1 MTTYAMEMC
10 TCGVCGKETEV
21 SCISSYTRC
30 GGCDLDSRPPMMY
43 RFTLDLTVC
52 DHCGYVDEDIADGEP
67 ELLDYINSKEFKT
80 CDELNPRNAEA
91 KKYLRYAL
99 IQAHMHNTENEFYA
113 YLNAAWVYDD
123 LVRSKPTNQQ
133 YIDGA
138 YECRI
143 RAIKAVNDLLA
154 SDKEVEDVETLKC
167 IKADLLRRVEKYDE
181 VIKEYQN
188 EVFENQLIGQI
199 IKFEIELSK
208 KRDSAAHNIKE
219 ISNKE
224 SKMIDK
230 YKKEEEFLRVLANA
244 YISHN
249 ADELLGM
256 LPDDFGYDS
265 MWVFDS
271 IKTKSRY
278 EDYIR
283 KKLRAQLVN
292 LNNVE
297 FEMMQDLSD
306 GKPYLMIT
314 NSETPDGG
322 KAVFVATSDD
332 DGNIRRLDLTAAR
345 FYRMKPMEENSIIKR
360 THETL
365 LKSYPEMKLRFLTSH
380 KGEIDYQAVVMS
392 ERATAWGMAFIDDIP
407 ENFAVIYDYSSR
419 GPTEVGMFTPDTRI
433 PVDFVFVNQDNKILK
448 IKSNATPL
456 SREITRCDDVVTVI
470 ELKGGQCETNNI
482 NVGDSIIIKSPS
494 ALNHFMEW

>member
-1 MTTYAMEMC
+1 
-10 TCGVCGKETEV
+10 
-21 SCISSYTRC
+21 
-30 GGCDLDSRPPMMY
+30 
-43 RFTLDLTVC
+43 
-52 DHCGYVDEDIADGEP
+52 
-67 ELLDYINSKEFKT
+67 
-80 CDELNPRNAEA
+80 
-91 KKYLRYAL
+91 
-99 IQAHMHNTENEFYA
+99 
-113 YLNAAWVYDD
+113 
-123 LVRSKPTNQQ
+123 
-133 YIDGA
+133 
-138 YECRI
+138 
-143 RAIKAVNDLLA
+143 
-154 SDKEVEDVETLKC
+154 
-167 IKADLLRRVEKYDE
+167 
-181 VIKEYQN
+181 
-188 EVFENQLIGQI
+188 
-199 IKFEIELSK
+199 
-208 KRDSAAHNIKE
+208 
-219 ISNKE
+219 
-224 SKMIDK
+224 
-230 YKKEEEFLRVLANA
+230 
-244 YISHN
+244 
-249 ADELLGM
+249 M

-322 KAVFVATSDD
+322 RAVFVATSDD

-392 ERATAWGMAFIDDIP
+392 EIATAWGMAFIDDIP

>member
-1 MTTYAMEMC
+1 MTKYITEISK
-10 TCGVCGKETEV
+10 CGVCGKESEV
-21 SCISSYTRC
+21 DCLSSYSSF
-30 GGCDLDSRPPMMY
+30 GGCDLDSRPPEMH
-43 RFTLDLTVC
+43 RFTLDLSVC
-52 DHCGYVDEDIADGEP
+52 KHCGYVDEDIADGEP
-67 ELLDYINSKEFKT
+67 ELLEYINSKKFKT
-80 CDELNPRNAEA
+80 CDELNPQSAEV

-99 IQAHMHNTENEFYA
+99 LQVHMKNTENVFYG
-113 YLNAAWVYDD
+113 YLNAAWAYDD
-123 LVRSKPTNQQ
+123 LVEIKPSDKSR
-133 YIDGA
+133 YGA
-138 YECRI
+138 YACRLRAI
-143 RAIKAVNDLLA
+143 RAVSALLCREI
-154 SDKEVEDVETLKC
+154 DDVETLKC

-322 KAVFVATSDD
+322 RAVFVATSDD

-456 SREITRCDDVVTVI
+456 SREITRCDDVVTVV